1 MPEIINNTITEGHRS
16 DEMVGEQK
24 RMWKLIEDCVEQIRN
39 CQVAAGVFHPQ
50 IELPTV
56 GTSVVDVVRNI
67 EGVFTAA
74 KDTLRTALS
83 HVDDGEERE
92 KASAYLE
99 ASLFE

>member
-1 MPEIINNTITEGHRS
+1 MEIINNTITEGHRS

-24 RMWKLIEDCVEQIRN
+24 RMWKLINDCVEQIRK
-39 CQVAAGVFHPQ
+39 CQVAAGVFRPQ

-56 GTSVVDVVRNI
+56 CNSVEDLLRNI

-83 HVDDGEERE
+83 HVDDCEERE
-92 KASAYLE
+92 RASAYLE
-99 ASLFE
+99 ATLFM